1 MEEYLL
7 FKQKIDKFNMFELVQ
22 ELEYQISD
30 KIIFKFVSKDQKKM
44 EIAEQKIF
52 LLKVK
57 ILELGGNNNENKN

>member
-7 FKQKIDKFNMFELVQ
+7 FKQKIDKFNLFELIQ

-30 KIIFKFVSKDQKKM
+30 KIIFKFVSKDAKKM

-52 LLKVK
+52 LLKVR
-57 ILELGGNNNENKN
+57 ILELGGNSNENKK